1 MIELQLTHNIPAMPI
16 RMEPIDGEMH
26 LKCPECQATRL
37 QVTSNTCTVTVGK
50 YWLTDGDTI
59 PGLETALI
67 RSHREK
73 PITEEQQAAGRR
85 SNYDYELLVGNCH
98 ACQAEYFVLSAKMI
112 DWSVTVDEDF
122 VQAYFYEN
130 LEVSPPTY
138 WCGRQE
144 GGERPWLIARHD
156 TPKGV
161 VLCHT
166 FGPFSLN
173 GSTMKGKYGVSSCGG
188 DKDSWGFAW
197 RFMLAKWSCLK
208 ELAAVANRQG

>member
-1 MIELQLTHNIPAMPI
+1 MESSQKAQAASGQAI
-16 RMEPIDGEMH
+16 RIEPIEGEQH
-26 LKCPECQATRL
+26 LTCPECQATCL
-37 QVTSNTCTVTVGK
+37 QVTTSTCTVPVGK

-59 PGLETALI
+59 PDLEMALI
-67 RSHREK
+67 RSHREE
-73 PITEEQQAAGRR
+73 PFTEEQRAAGRCR
-85 SNYDYELLVGNCH
+85 NYDYELLVGNCH

-112 DWSVTVDEDF
+112 DWSVSVDEDF

-130 LEVSPPTY
+130 LEVSPPTF

-144 GGERPWLIARHD
+144 GEEQPWLITRHE

-173 GSTMKGKYGVSSCGG
+173 GSSLKGKYGVSSCGG
-188 DKDSWGFAW
+188 DTEHWDFACS
-197 RFMLAKWSCLK
+197 FMLAKWSFLK
-208 ELAAVANRQG
+208 ELAAVVNR

>member
-1 MIELQLTHNIPAMPI
+1 MQNTQKEQAMSGQAI
-16 RMEPIDGEMH
+16 RIEPIEGEMH
-26 LKCPECQATRL
+26 LNCPECRATRL
-37 QVTSNTCTVTVGK
+37 QVTTSTCTVPVGK

-59 PGLETALI
+59 PGLETALN
-67 RSHREK
+67 RSRLEK
-73 PITEEQQAAGRR
+73 PIPADQQAAGRR

-98 ACQAEYFVLSAKMI
+98 VCQAEYFVLSAKMI
-112 DWSVTVDEDF
+112 DGAVSVDEEF

-138 WCGRQE
+138 WSGRQE
-144 GGERPWLIARHD
+144 GEEQPWLIARHD

-173 GSTMKGKYGVSSCGG
+173 GSTMKGENGVSSCGG

-197 RFMLAKWSCLK
+197 RFMLAKWSRLK
-208 ELAAVANRQG
+208 ELAAVVNRQA